1 MLSTG
6 GNPAPDYLRTGLA
19 AHGLRQSLPAGSG
32 RLPASPK
39 NCPRGQVEDP
49 VPMTETGVCNVIL
62 TTFSFA
68 TLFLRSSPFDDFFI
82 AVPRVSQWDQK
93 RMEGSSISAGPRLC
107 LGPRVTSSRI
117 GKRYEFAVGLWH
129 AAIRPWRPFPS
140 FPALR
145 GEPSAFYQNPVKI
158 SFSEETICRH

>member
-1 MLSTG
+1 MAICPPGAVLSTG

-39 NCPRGQVEDP
+39 NCPRGQVEDT

-107 LGPRVTSSRI
+107 HASGDFVGNRQAISIRRGPMTSRC
-117 GKRYEFAVGLWH
+117 
-129 AAIRPWRPFPS
+129 RPHD
-140 FPALR
+140 L
-145 GEPSAFYQNPVKI
+145 QM
-158 SFSEETICRH
+158 